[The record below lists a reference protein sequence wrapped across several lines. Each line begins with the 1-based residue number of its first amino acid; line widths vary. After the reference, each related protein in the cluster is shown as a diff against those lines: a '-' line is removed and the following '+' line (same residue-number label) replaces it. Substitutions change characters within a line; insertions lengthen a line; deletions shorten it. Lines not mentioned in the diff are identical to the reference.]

1 MKFNHSMLETL
12 IRGLDH
18 NATVTA
24 VAELTPTTKRE
35 LVCWQNGNTIAAKH
49 LKRFAD
55 TVKNATQTFFV
66 IEEPEES
73 FMVPA
78 TNFGITL

>member
-1 MKFNHSMLETL
+1 MKFNHTMLETL

-24 VAELTPTTKRE
+24 VAEMSSSTKE
-35 LVCWQNGNTIAAKH
+35 LVCWKNGNTIAAKH
-49 LKRFAD
+49 LKHFAE
-55 TVKNATQTFFV
+55 TVKNATRTFFI

-73 FMVPA
+73 FMIPA
-78 TNFGITL
+78 ANFGIML